1 MKKKQIEETPILERK
16 YYRREKLELFRKE
29 LKNLI
34 NIHSMENNSNTPD
47 FTLADYLVE
56 CLKLFEKTSKRREK
70 WYGKS
75 LHI

>member
-29 LKNLI
+29 LENLI

-47 FTLADYLVE
+47 FILADYLVE